1 MEMFSNKSLKKLI
14 IPLVIE
20 QILAV
25 AVGMADTI
33 MVSSVGEAAV
43 SGVSLVDMINVLIIN
58 VFAALAT
65 GGAVVAA
72 QYLGADDRKRAC
84 RSANQLLLVTVVI
97 SAGIMGLCLLLQG
110 PILRLFFGSIDQNV
124 MDSALTYFW
133 ISALSYPFLAV
144 YNSCAALYRSM
155 GNSKVSMVVSVWMN
169 VINIGGNALCVFVLN
184 MGVAGV
190 AVPSLVSR
198 AVAAVAMLVLIHHPH
213 NVISIRSYN
222 GMKPDKAMI
231 RRILRIGVP
240 GGLEN
245 SLFQLGRV
253 LVVSIISGFGTVQ
266 IAANAV
272 ANNLDAFGCIPGQAI
287 NLAVITVVGQCV
299 GAGDWKQAEYYTK
312 KLIKLTYLVTAV
324 LNIGI
329 ILALPLLLKLYSVSP
344 EALSLATVLV
354 IIHNGCSILIWPPAF
369 TLPNALRAANDVRF
383 TMWTAIGSMWLFR
396 IGASYVLGLW
406 LQMGAVGVWI
416 AMIMDWFFRAVLFTW
431 RFFSGRWKQQK
442 PLIRT
447 AAKPEGDSV

>member
-1 MEMFSNKSLKKLI
+1 MFTNKSLKKLI
-14 IPLVIE
+14 LPLVIE

-25 AVGMADTI
+25 AVGMADTV
-33 MVSSVGEAAV
+33 MVSSTGEAAV

-84 RSANQLLLVTVVI
+84 RSANQLLLITLAI
-97 SAGIMGLCLLLQG
+97 SVGVMGLCLLLQE
-110 PILRLFFGSIDQNV
+110 PILRLFFGSIDQQV

-133 ISALSYPFLAV
+133 ISALSYPFLAI

-169 VINIGGNALCVFVLN
+169 IINIGGNALCVFVLK

-190 AVPSLVSR
+190 ALPSLVSR
-198 AVAAVAMLVLIHHPH
+198 MAAAAAMLILIRHPH
-213 NVISIRSYN
+213 NVIFIRGYN
-222 GMKPDKAMI
+222 GLKPDGHMI
-231 RRILRIGVP
+231 KRILRIGVP

-253 LVVSIISGFGTVQ
+253 LVVSIISGFGTAQ

-287 NLAVITVVGQCV
+287 NLAIITVIGQCV
-299 GAGDWKQAEYYTK
+299 GAGELEQAVHYTK
-312 KLIKLTYLVTAV
+312 KLIKLTYIVTAG
-324 LNIGI
+324 LNMAI
-329 ILALPLLLKLYSVSP
+329 IFSLPLLLRIYSLSSD
-344 EALSLATVLV
+344 ALNLATIL
-354 IIHNGCSILIWPPAF
+354 ILIHNGCAIFIWPLSF

-383 TMWTAIGSMWLFR
+383 TMWVSIFSMWVFR
-396 IGASYVLGLW
+396 MFTSLVLGVW
-406 LQMGAVGVWI
+406 LQFAAVGVWI
-416 AMIMDWFFRAVLFTW
+416 AMIMDWIFRAVMFTW
-431 RFFSGRWKQQK
+431 RFHSGRWKLQK
-442 PLIRT
+442 PLIHTKQQLER
-447 AAKPEGDSV
+447 GDI